1 MSILLFT
8 LKHQSFHFQVKG
20 TEIVREAKYAHM
32 IGAYHSIST

>member
-1 MSILLFT
+1 MSILLL